1 MTKDN
6 DIVITSAFRT
16 PVGSF
21 KGSLSGLKAT
31 ELGSI
36 VIKKCMEHS
45 KLSSTLNKK
54 LYLFMLFLIFF
65 SHSFLTISISK
76 FCEVC
81 F

>member
-21 KGSLSGLKAT
+21 KGSLSEHKAT

-36 VIKKCMEHS
+36 VIK
-45 KLSSTLNKK
+45 N
-54 LYLFMLFLIFF
+54 
-65 SHSFLTISISK
+65 
-76 FCEVC
+76 
-81 F
+81 